1 MSPFFLEFT
10 SMTEHDRATDRR
22 AVELVAEIEQLVR
35 IAARRPGLVVVKG
48 EPDCTWSFNWADDVV
63 TVNPDHVRQFA
74 PDFCRGLALHEAA
87 HAAVTRLHDILSW
100 SLLRLYLPL
109 LNTIEDIRIETW
121 MRARFP
127 GAMPWVR
134 AYNDS
139 IFAGLRSIPLPR
151 SRAVQFLRSV
161 LELWWYGSAP
171 EGILPEVAAAL
182 VTCQEPISQAAACQ
196 PPVQDDEA
204 GIMASQRAMWEIV
217 RARIMPSWERLIALD
232 RREGIVSQAMEEFCR
247 FTRAAG
253 HGSSRRG
260 PVRRRVGRRPATATT
275 GNTATSGS
283 ARTAAARSISAA
295 LRTDGSDDYLAAW
308 KRIAHL
314 ADPLGD
320 ALLRTLV
327 PRRRL
332 RWSTGHAS
340 GTRLDLRRAMAFD
353 IDPTDYR
360 SLWMRPVVP
369 GRRDPAVAVLLDRSG
384 SMAEHGLIDRAFEG
398 LVLLLEVCRRLG
410 VPVAAW
416 SFARHC
422 REELGWETPLD
433 EPARR
438 RLGRIPRAA
447 VGRTDMETALVTVG
461 ESLARRSADPK
472 ILFVISDG
480 CPDDATATAL
490 EIANLEAAG
499 IVPIGLGLG
508 PGTADLS
515 LLFSASET
523 EIPAERIV
531 ESVARL
537 LSETLLARA

>member
-1 MSPFFLEFT
+1 
-10 SMTEHDRATDRR
+10 MTEDKRTADRR
-22 AVELVAEIEQLVR
+22 AAELVAEIEQLVR
-35 IAARRPGLVVVKG
+35 IAARRPGLVVAEG
-48 EPDCTWSFNWADDVV
+48 EADCTWSFNWADDIV

-87 HAAVTRLHDILSW
+87 HAAVTRLQEILARP
-100 SLLRLYLPL
+100 LLRLYLPL

-127 GAMPWVR
+127 GAVPWIR

-139 IFAGLRSIPLPR
+139 LFAELRATPLPR

-232 RREGIVSQAMEEFCR
+232 RREGIVPQATEEFRR

-253 HGSSRRG
+253 HANGRSGRASRR
-260 PVRRRVGRRPATATT
+260 PGRRSAAGQPAGA
-275 GNTATSGS
+275 SD
-283 ARTAAARSISAA
+283 AARAIAA
-295 LRTDGSDDYLAAW
+295 SLHTDGSDGYLAAW
-308 KRIAHL
+308 RRIAHL

-340 GTRLDLRRAMAFD
+340 GSRLDVRRAMDFD
-353 IDPTDYR
+353 IDPADYR

-369 GRRDPAVAVLLDRSG
+369 ARRDPAVAVLLDRSA
-384 SMAEHGLIDRAFEG
+384 SMSNHGLIDRAFEG
-398 LVLLLEVCRRLG
+398 LVLLLEVCHRLG
-410 VPVAAW
+410 VPAAAW
-416 SFARHC
+416 SFAHHC
-422 REELGWETPLD
+422 REEIGWETPLE

-438 RLGRIPRAA
+438 QLGRIPRSAD
-447 VGRTDMETALVTVG
+447 GRTKMETALATVG
-461 ESLARRSADPK
+461 EALARRTSDPK
-472 ILFVISDG
+472 ILFVLSDG
-480 CPDDATATAL
+480 LPDNFGATVITAV
-490 EIANLEAAG
+490 NLEETG
-499 IVPIGLGLG
+499 IFPIGLGLG
-508 PGTADLS
+508 PGTAGLAR
-515 LLFSASET
+515 LFPRSET
-523 EIPAERIV
+523 EIPADRIV
-531 ESVARL
+531 ESVAGL
-537 LSETLLARA
+537 LSETLLSRA

>member
-1 MSPFFLEFT
+1 MT
-10 SMTEHDRATDRR
+10 SDQRTADRR
-22 AVELVAEIEQLVR
+22 AAELVSEMEQLVR
-35 IAARRPGLVVVKG
+35 IAARRPGLVVVEG
-48 EPDCTWSFNWADDVV
+48 EPDCVWSFNWAEDVV

-87 HAAVTRLHDILSW
+87 HAAVTRLHEILSRP
-100 SLLRLYLPL
+100 LLQLHLPL

-127 GAMPWVR
+127 GAIAWVR

-171 EGILPEVAAAL
+171 EGILPEVATAL
-182 VTCQEPISQAAACQ
+182 VACQEPIGKAAACQ

-204 GIMASQRAMWEIV
+204 GIMASQREMWEIV

-232 RREGIVSQAMEEFCR
+232 RQEGIESQAMEEFRR
-247 FTRAAG
+247 FTRGLG
-253 HGSSRRG
+253 HGSSGPG
-260 PVRRRVGRRPATATT
+260 PVSRRVGSRSATT
-275 GNTATSGS
+275 APPGAD
-283 ARTAAARSISAA
+283 AAARAISAA

-308 KRIAHL
+308 RRIAHL

-332 RWSTGHAS
+332 RWSAGHAS
-340 GTRLDLRRAMAFD
+340 GTRLDLRRAMHFD
-353 IDPTDYR
+353 IDPADYR

-369 GRRDPAVAVLLDRSG
+369 ARRDPAVAVLLDRSG
-384 SMAEHGLIDRAFEG
+384 SMGNHGLIDRAFEG
-398 LVLLLEVCRRLG
+398 LVLLLEVCHRLG

-422 REELGWETPLD
+422 REELGWGTPLD
-433 EPARR
+433 ESARR
-438 RLGRIPRAA
+438 RLGRIPRAVA
-447 VGRTDMETALVTVG
+447 GRTEMETALGTVG
-461 ESLARRSADPK
+461 ESLARRTADPK
-472 ILFVISDG
+472 ILFVLSDG
-480 CPDDATATAL
+480 CPDDPGATA
-490 EIANLEAAG
+490 IHIVNLEEAG
-499 IVPIGLGLG
+499 IFPIGLGLG
-508 PGTADLS
+508 PGTAGLAR
-515 LLFSASET
+515 LFPASET
-523 EIPAERIV
+523 EIPATRIV

-537 LSETLLARA
+537 LSETLLANA

>member
-1 MSPFFLEFT
+1 
-10 SMTEHDRATDRR
+10 MTEADRMADRR
-22 AVELVAEIEQLVR
+22 AAALVAEMEQLVR
-35 IAARRPGLVVVKG
+35 IAARRPELVVVEGK
-48 EPDCTWSFNWADDVV
+48 PDCTWSFNWADDIV

-121 MRARFP
+121 MRTRFP
-127 GAMPWVR
+127 GAGSWVR

-139 IFAGLRSIPLPR
+139 LFTALRAMPLPR

-161 LELWWYGSAP
+161 LELWWHGSAA

-182 VTCQEPISQAAACQ
+182 VACQEPVAAAAACQ
-196 PPVQDDEA
+196 PPPHDDEA
-204 GIMASQRAMWEIV
+204 AIVVSQRAMWEIV
-217 RARIMPSWERLIALD
+217 RARILPSWERLIALD
-232 RREGIVSQAMEEFCR
+232 RREGIESQAMEEFRR
-247 FTRAAG
+247 FTQAAG
-253 HGSSRRG
+253 HGSDRRG
-260 PVRRRVGRRPATATT
+260 PVSRRVGRRSATARASATTENTATT
-275 GNTATSGS
+275 AS
-283 ARTAAARSISAA
+283 AGAAARAISAR

-320 ALLRTLV
+320 ALLRVLV

-332 RWSTGHAS
+332 RWSAGHAS
-340 GTRLDLRRAMAFD
+340 GTRLDLRRAMEFD
-353 IDPTDYR
+353 IDPAAHR

-369 GRRDPAVAVLLDRSG
+369 ARREPAVAVLLDRSG
-384 SMAEHGLIDRAFEG
+384 SMAKHGLIDRAFEG

-410 VPVAAW
+410 VPATAW

-422 REELGWETPLD
+422 RQEIAWDTPLD

-438 RLGRIPRAA
+438 RLGRIPASA
-447 VGRTDMETALVTVG
+447 DGRTHMVDALSTVS
-461 ESLARRSADPK
+461 EALARRKADPR
-472 ILFVISDG
+472 ILFVLSDG
-480 CPDDATATAL
+480 CPANPTETAS
-490 EIANLEAAG
+490 EIMALEAAG
-499 IVPIGLGLG
+499 IFPIGLGLG
-508 PGTADLS
+508 PGTAGLAR
-515 LLFSASET
+515 LFPVSET

-531 ESVARL
+531 ESIARL

>member
-1 MSPFFLEFT
+1 
-10 SMTEHDRATDRR
+10 MTERDRSADRR
-22 AVELVAEIEQLVR
+22 AAELVAEIEQLVR
-35 IAARRPGLVVVKG
+35 IAARRPGLVVVEG
-48 EPDCTWSFNWADDVV
+48 EPDCNWSFNWADDVV
-63 TVNPDHVRQFA
+63 TLNPDHVRQFA

-87 HAAVTRLHDILSW
+87 HAAVTRLHDILARP
-100 SLLRLYLPL
+100 LLRLYLPL

-171 EGILPEVAAAL
+171 EGILPEVATAL
-182 VTCQEPISQAAACQ
+182 VACQDPIGQAAACQ

-253 HGSSRRG
+253 HASGRRG
-260 PVRRRVGRRPATATT
+260 PVRRR
-275 GNTATSGS
+275 
-283 ARTAAARSISAA
+283 AAATPPPGAAADAISAA

-340 GTRLDLRRAMAFD
+340 GTRLDLRRATAFD

-384 SMAEHGLIDRAFEG
+384 SMTNQGLIDRAFEG
-398 LVLLLEVCRRLG
+398 LVLLLEVCRRIG

-416 SFARHC
+416 SFAHHC
-422 REELGWETPLD
+422 REEIGWETPLD

-447 VGRTDMETALVTVG
+447 DGRTDMETALAAVG
-461 ESLARRSADPK
+461 DSLARRSADPK

-490 EIANLEAAG
+490 EIANLEEAG

-508 PGTADLS
+508 PGTAGLS

-537 LSETLLARA
+537 LSETLLAQA